1 MARPKE
7 FDRQHALD
15 QAMELFWLRGY
26 EATTM
31 TDLRIAMGIGRQSLY
46 DTFGD
51 KDQLFQEV
59 LARYVGFNDADIAK
73 WLGKENGLSGI
84 RSFFDARVHS
94 LSSGVRKGCLMINT
108 CVELS
113 LHHESVSSQIRKGL
127 ENLRKGFETA
137 LSGAKL
143 QGQLSTEVAVADLAC
158 FLTSQ
163 ISGMVVMAKNK
174 VSRKQLR
181 AIADHA
187 LRTLS

>member
-31 TDLRIAMGIGRQSLY
+31 TDLRLAMGIGRQSLY

-51 KDQLFQEV
+51 KDQLFAEV
-59 LARYVGFNDADIAK
+59 LARYVGFNDSDVAK
-73 WLGKENGLSGI
+73 WLGEKNGLTGI
-84 RSFFDARVHS
+84 RSFFDARVRS
-94 LSSGVRKGCLMINT
+94 LSSGVRKGCLMINS

-113 LHHESVSSQIRKGL
+113 VHHESVANQIRKGL
-127 ENLRKGFETA
+127 ENLRKGFEAA

-143 QGQLSTEVAVADLAC
+143 QGQLSTNTAVADLAC
-158 FLTSQ
+158 FLVSQ
-163 ISGMVVMAKNK
+163 VSGMVVMAKNK
-174 VSRKQLR
+174 ASRKQLQ

-187 LRTLS
+187 LETLT